1 MMEYTHK
8 GALIAGEYRYNLWR
22 EWDGPGATML
32 KTSWCVF
39 IMLNPSMADG
49 QLDDPTIRKCVR
61 FARLWKYQK
70 LVVVNLFA
78 GRATKP
84 ADLFKMAN
92 PIGSHN
98 AHHIRETLDNEAG
111 VVVCAWGMHGGFMD
125 QDKAVMR
132 LLDEAGVTPYAL
144 GLTKDG
150 FPRHPLYYPY
160 GKHIKFETPL

>member
-1 MMEYTHK
+1 MIYTDK
-8 GALIAGEYRYNLWR
+8 GALVSGNGKYRYNLWR
-22 EWDGPGATML
+22 EWEQPNTAIV
-32 KTSWCVF
+32 KKSWCVF
-39 IMLNPSMADG
+39 IMLNPSTADG
-49 QLDDPTIRKCVR
+49 QLDDPTIRKCVG

-84 ADLFKMAN
+84 ADLFKMDD

-98 AHHIRETLDNEAG
+98 SHHIRETLDDAG
-111 VVVCAWGMHGGFMD
+111 IVVCAWGIHGGFMA
-125 QDKAVMR
+125 QDKAVMG

-150 FPRHPLYYPY
+150 FPRHPLYHPY
-160 GKHIKFETPL
+160 SKQIKFETPL